1 MSNFPFRPKDGLYL
15 KDDFVTNDAVGDAT
29 VGELDWEIVTIGN
42 ASTLAYLV
50 TTNTVRGRYGILRI
64 TTAATADGDGEAVRL
79 DEDNIVLNENR
90 MYCSA
95 SIRIPDITGNVL
107 AGNDFRFG
115 LQDSVTATEPT
126 VGAWV
131 FSDAGVISLQVDSA
145 DHGDESVAAAQP
157 VGNRTLTSGT
167 TAVLGT
173 WHDYEFTL
181 FGPANAQGGPS
192 NALLYVDGIQAGAL
206 NGVIDLDDDEEMEFG
221 FTHYQNSGGA
231 DSLEF
236 DIDYIDLLIQRGAY

>member
-29 VGELDWEIVTIGN
+29 VGQLDGEIVTIGN

-50 TTNTVRGRYGILRI
+50 TTNTVPGRPGILRI
-64 TTAATADGDGEAVRL
+64 TTAATADGDGESIRL

-131 FSDAGVISLQVDSA
+131 FSDAGGISLQVDSA
-145 DHGDESVAAAQP
+145 GHGGELGGAAQP
-157 VGNRTLTSGT
+157 GRDRAPTS
-167 TAVLGT
+167 
-173 WHDYEFTL
+173 
-181 FGPANAQGGPS
+181 
-192 NALLYVDGIQAGAL
+192 
-206 NGVIDLDDDEEMEFG
+206 
-221 FTHYQNSGGA
+221 
-231 DSLEF
+231 
-236 DIDYIDLLIQRGAY
+236 